1 MLQVVFSHVNG
12 IFEYCPINVSV
23 SGWEDTNAVQWFV
36 LLSHLMYQFLVGT
49 YKCCKLFFP
58 CSAMVY
64 SNIIPINVN
73 FVTIHETGSS
83 SGKIIKRFRGKE
95 SLKHQVRSTDI
106 L

>member
-1 MLQVVFSHVNG
+1 MLQIILFHVM
-12 IFEYCPINVSV
+12 
-23 SGWEDTNAVQWFV
+23 QWYV
-36 LLSHLMYQFLVGT
+36 LLSELMYQFMVGI

-73 FVTIHETGSS
+73 FVTNHETGIS
-83 SGKIIKRFRGKE
+83 SGRIIKRFRGKE